1 MRKFLIAGVLATA
14 LLPAQAM
21 AQVAFNGTWKADPST
36 TMSYK
41 VDGDT
46 VMMTTPTGQSY
57 TAKVDGTDAPY
68 MGDPNITSVSLM
80 MLSDNTLVESDKRDG
95 ATVSVHTMKITPDGK
110 TIAISVR
117 DKMSGTMT
125 KLVAV
130 RQ

>member
-1 MRKFLIAGVLATA
+1 MRKYLIAGLLAAA

-21 AQVAFNGTWKADPST
+21 AQVAFEGTWKADPST
-36 TMSYK
+36 TVSYK
-41 VDGDT
+41 IDGDAVT
-46 VMMTTPTGQSY
+46 MTTPAGQSY

-68 MGDPNITSVSLM
+68 VGDPNVTSVSLM
-80 MLSDNTLVESDKRDG
+80 KTSDNTLVESDKRDG
-95 ATVSVHTMKITPDGK
+95 ETVSVHTMKITPDGK

-117 DKMSGTMT
+117 DKVSGTMT